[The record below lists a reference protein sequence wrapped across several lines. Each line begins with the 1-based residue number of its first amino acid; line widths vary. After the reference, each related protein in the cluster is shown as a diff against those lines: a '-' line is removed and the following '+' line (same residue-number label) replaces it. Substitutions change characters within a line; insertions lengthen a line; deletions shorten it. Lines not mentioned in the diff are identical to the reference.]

1 MLSYHLSNSSDNS
14 SSGQHMTQIQTSIT
28 QINSCNRHM
37 VSDLS
42 YLVK

>member
-1 MLSYHLSNSSDNS
+1 MLSYHLSNSSDSS
-14 SSGQHMTQIQTSIT
+14 SSGQNMTPIQTSIT
-28 QINSCNRHM
+28 QINARNRHM